1 MKIHYSHSEGLDIL
15 GLGKWRPYGSFSS
28 TRKFKNSSFK
38 AGAEQKWENGS
49 IDLRGRYNI
58 GEHRADCFYYG
69 KFNYQSSLMRASAI
83 LVMYDV
89 AKQAWLQKNDVMAA
103 YRLWGDHWAGIVLDS
118 DGFRNYKINYA
129 RFGSYFDSL
138 KAVYLYRHQRL
149 QAGFLV
155 RLHRCSIST
164 VLRTPAARRWRLQ
177 LNTRG
182 PTGE

>member
-1 MKIHYSHSEGLDIL
+1 
-15 GLGKWRPYGSFSS
+15 
-28 TRKFKNSSFK
+28 
-38 AGAEQKWENGS
+38 
-49 IDLRGRYNI
+49 
-58 GEHRADCFYYG
+58 
-69 KFNYQSSLMRASAI
+69 MRASAI

-103 YRLWGDHWAGIVLDS
+103 YRLWGDHWAGVVLDS

-138 KAVYLYRHQRL
+138 KAVYLYHHQRL